1 MKITTQQIRQLI
13 KEELQNVINEK
24 EQLDEGIGAMLAFAT
39 VLFGGQV
46 QETPDG
52 TYTQT
57 GEPTHQVVSVDGA
70 EFSSP
75 EQLAKALDKSGLVKD
90 ADADRGISNVQDS
103 KMVDADAE
111 YTGFDIDPIDGQGVS
126 SYMGSF
132 ADAQG
137 DTPSDLMNQLSGE
150 ANPRVVKDMLG
161 QMDMNQAKELVP
173 MDGFLD
179 LDPVIQKAIKAK
191 AGLMNPVR

>member
-46 QETPDG
+46 QKSEGDI
-52 TYTQT
+52 YTLT
-57 GEPTHQVVSVDGA
+57 GEPTHQVVDVNGA

-75 EQLAKALDKSGLVKD
+75 EQLAKALEKSGLVKK
-90 ADADRGISNVQDS
+90 ADADRGIYDVQTTQ
-103 KMVDADAE
+103 KTDADGK
-111 YTGFDIDPIDGQGVS
+111 YTGHDIDPIDGQGVN

-150 ANPRVVKDMLG
+150 TNPRVVKDMLG
-161 QMDMNQAKELVP
+161 QMDMNQAKELVA